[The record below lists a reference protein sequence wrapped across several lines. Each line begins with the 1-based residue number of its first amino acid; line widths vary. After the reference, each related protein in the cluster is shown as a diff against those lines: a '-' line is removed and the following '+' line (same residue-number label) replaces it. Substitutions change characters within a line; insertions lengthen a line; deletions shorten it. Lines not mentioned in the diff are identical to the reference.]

1 MTIIY
6 SRGGRTYYLNGSG
19 ITKYII
25 GYNGVRGYLYTH
37 DRNTAAAYLSF
48 RRLDNAKKLFFSQ
61 YKPRLNPAGL
71 FFCLAS
77 TDAGL
82 FFLSGGV

>member
-48 RRLDNAKKLFFSQ
+48 RRLDDAKKLFFNK
-61 YKPRLNPAGL
+61 YKPPP
-71 FFCLAS
+71 
-77 TDAGL
+77 
-82 FFLSGGV
+82 